1 MPGLSTIVA
10 KAGWK
15 VFGLGNL
22 LLIFLDEA
30 ELLLLSLS

>member
-1 MPGLSTIVA
+1 MPELSTIVA

-15 VFGLGNL
+15 VFGLGSL
-22 LLIFLDEA
+22 LLIFVDEA